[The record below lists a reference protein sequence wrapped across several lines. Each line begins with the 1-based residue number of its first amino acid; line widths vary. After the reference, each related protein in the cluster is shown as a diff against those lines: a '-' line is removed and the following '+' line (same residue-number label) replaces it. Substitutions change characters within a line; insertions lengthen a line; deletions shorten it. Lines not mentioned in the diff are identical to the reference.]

1 VEVLGAIG
9 QRLAATVER
18 GALVAYRRS
27 PDGVVTDAESPATRH
42 RTEVVSFA
50 RAGVPVLVGYRVP
63 QATLREHEA
72 LLEHFLG
79 SVRPLGG

>member
-1 VEVLGAIG
+1 VEILGSTG
-9 QRLAATVER
+9 QRVTATVER
-18 GALVAYRRS
+18 ETVVAYEPG
-27 PDGVVTDAESPATRH
+27 PDGVVTHAESPATRH

-72 LLEHFLG
+72 LLQHFLG